1 MSGNIKG
8 IFYGVSIGPGDPELM
23 TVKAVR
29 ILKEADVIAAA
40 RVMGKQETALE
51 IAKQAVG
58 LDGKEILQLNVS
70 MSGKREAENKEH
82 ENSIRQIEAFLEA
95 GKTVAMTVLGDVSV
109 YASWQYLAEQIRKDG
124 YQTVMIPGVTSFCAA
139 AAAANTGL
147 TRRDLPLHIV
157 PASYGNLEKQMQ
169 PEGNYV
175 LMKAGKCMEEIH
187 RVLETKHG
195 VREVFSIKNCGLP
208 GEVVKDGLL
217 ENEAYGYFTTVIV
230 KE

>member
-8 IFYGVSIGPGDPELM
+8 IFYGVSTGPGDPELM
-23 TVKAVR
+23 TLQAVR
-29 ILKEADVIAAA
+29 ILKEADIIAAA

-51 IAKQAVG
+51 IAKKAVG
-58 LDGKEILQLNVS
+58 LDGKEILQLNFS
-70 MSGKREAENKEH
+70 MSGKSEEENKEH

-187 RVLETKHG
+187 RVLETKPG

>member
-1 MSGNIKG
+1 MSGSIKG
-8 IFYGVSIGPGDPELM
+8 IFYGVSTGPGDPELM
-23 TVKAVR
+23 TLKAVR

-51 IAKQAVG
+51 IAKQAVN
-58 LDGKEILQLNVS
+58 LDGKKILQLTFS
-70 MSGKREAENKEH
+70 MSGKSEAERKEH
-82 ENSIRQIEAFLEA
+82 EDSIRQIEAFLEA
-95 GKTVAMTVLGDVSV
+95 GKNVAMAVLGDVSV
-109 YASWQYLAEQIRKDG
+109 YASWQYLSEQIRKDG

-147 TRRDLPLHIV
+147 TRRELPLHIV
-157 PASYGNLEKQMQ
+157 PASYGHLEEQMK

-175 LMKAGKCMEEIH
+175 LMKAGKCTDEIR
-187 RVLETKHG
+187 RVLDEKPG

-217 ENEAYGYFTTVIV
+217 EDEAYGYFTTVIV

>member
-70 MSGKREAENKEH
+70 MSGKSEAENKEH

-187 RVLETKHG
+187 RVLETKPG
-195 VREVFSIKNCGLP
+195 MREVFSIRNCGLP

>member
-8 IFYGVSIGPGDPELM
+8 IFYGVSTGPGDPELM
-23 TVKAVR
+23 TLQAVR

-70 MSGKREAENKEH
+70 MSGKSEAENKEH
-82 ENSIRQIEAFLEA
+82 ENSIRQIEALLEA

-147 TRRDLPLHIV
+147 TRRNLPLHIV

-187 RVLETKHG
+187 RVLETKPG

-208 GEVVKDGLL
+208 EEVVKDGLL

>member
-51 IAKQAVG
+51 IAKQAVR

-70 MSGKREAENKEH
+70 MSGKSEAENKEH

-187 RVLETKHG
+187 RVLETKPG
-195 VREVFSIKNCGLP
+195 VREVFSIRNCGLP

>member
-8 IFYGVSIGPGDPELM
+8 IFYGVSTGPGDPELM

-51 IAKQAVG
+51 IAKQAVW
-58 LDGKEILQLNVS
+58 L
-70 MSGKREAENKEH
+70 
-82 ENSIRQIEAFLEA
+82 
-95 GKTVAMTVLGDVSV
+95 
-109 YASWQYLAEQIRKDG
+109 
-124 YQTVMIPGVTSFCAA
+124 
-139 AAAANTGL
+139 
-147 TRRDLPLHIV
+147 
-157 PASYGNLEKQMQ
+157 
-169 PEGNYV
+169 
-175 LMKAGKCMEEIH
+175 
-187 RVLETKHG
+187 
-195 VREVFSIKNCGLP
+195 

>member
-8 IFYGVSIGPGDPELM
+8 IFYGVSTGPGDPELM
-23 TVKAVR
+23 TLQAVR
-29 ILKEADVIAAA
+29 ILKEADIIAAA

-70 MSGKREAENKEH
+70 MSGKSEEENKEH
-82 ENSIRQIEAFLEA
+82 ENSIRQIEALLEA
-95 GKTVAMTVLGDVSV
+95 GKNVAMTVLGDVSV

-175 LMKAGKCMEEIH
+175 LMKAGKCMEKIH
-187 RVLETKHG
+187 KVLETKSG

>member
-8 IFYGVSIGPGDPELM
+8 IFYGVSTGPGDPELM
-23 TVKAVR
+23 TLQAVR

-58 LDGKEILQLNVS
+58 LDGKETLQLAFS
-70 MSGKREAENKEH
+70 MSGKSEAENKEH

-157 PASYGNLEKQMQ
+157 PASYGKLEKQMQ

-187 RVLETKHG
+187 RVLETKPG

-208 GEVVKDGLL
+208 GEVIKDGLL

>member
-8 IFYGVSIGPGDPELM
+8 IFYGVSTGPGDPELM

-29 ILKEADVIAAA
+29 ILKKADVIAAA

-58 LDGKEILQLNVS
+58 LDDKEILSLPFS
-70 MSGKREAENKEH
+70 MSGKREAEKKEH
-82 ENSIRQIEAFLEA
+82 ESSIRQIEALLET
-95 GKTVAMTVLGDVSV
+95 GKNVAMPVLGDVSV
-109 YASWQYLAEQIRKDG
+109 YATWQYLAEEIQADG

-147 TRRDLPLHIV
+147 TQRDLPLHIV

-175 LMKAGKCMEEIH
+175 LMKAGKCMDEIH
-187 RVLETKHG
+187 RVLETKPG

>member
-1 MSGNIKG
+1 MKG
-8 IFYGVSIGPGDPELM
+8 RLFGVGVGPGDPELM

-51 IAKQAVG
+51 IAKQAVR

-187 RVLETKHG
+187 RVLETKPG

>member
-70 MSGKREAENKEH
+70 MSGKSEAENKEH

>member
-8 IFYGVSIGPGDPELM
+8 IFYGVSTGPGDPELM

-29 ILKEADVIAAA
+29 ILKKADSIVAA

-51 IAKQAVG
+51 IAKQAAG
-58 LDGKEILQLNVS
+58 LDGKEILSLPFS
-70 MSGKREAENKEH
+70 MSGKMEAEGKEH
-82 ENSIRQIEAFLEA
+82 ENSIRQIEALLEA
-95 GKTVAMTVLGDVSV
+95 GKNVAMTVLGDVSI
-109 YASWQYLAEQIRKDG
+109 YATWQYLAERIQADG
-124 YQTVMIPGVTSFCAA
+124 YQTVMIPGV
-139 AAAANTGL
+139 

-157 PASYGNLEKQMQ
+157 PASYGKLEKQMQ

-175 LMKAGKCMEEIH
+175 LMKAGKCMDEIH
-187 RVLETKHG
+187 RVLEAKPG
-195 VREVFSIKNCGLP
+195 VREVFSIKNCGMP

-217 ENEAYGYFTTVIV
+217 ENETYGYFTTVIV

>member
-8 IFYGVSIGPGDPELM
+8 IFYGVSTGPGDPELM
-23 TVKAVR
+23 TLQAVR

-70 MSGKREAENKEH
+70 MSGKSEAENKEH

-157 PASYGNLEKQMQ
+157 PASYGKLEKQMQ

-187 RVLETKHG
+187 RVLETKPG

-208 GEVVKDGLL
+208 GEVIKDGLL

>member
-51 IAKQAVG
+51 IAKQAVR

-70 MSGKREAENKEH
+70 MSGKSEAENKEH

-187 RVLETKHG
+187 RVLETKPG

-217 ENEAYGYFTTVIV
+217 ENEDYGYFTTVIV